1 MASKNKWGIS
11 TQEAERT
18 QSKDLVIE
26 IELKTWKNMNG
37 GVIPNIQWE
46 VITIKHV
53 NTHFKISEY
62 GYIN

>member
-1 MASKNKWGIS
+1 
-11 TQEAERT
+11 
-18 QSKDLVIE
+18 
-26 IELKTWKNMNG
+26 MNG
-37 GVIPNIQWE
+37 GVIPNTQWE